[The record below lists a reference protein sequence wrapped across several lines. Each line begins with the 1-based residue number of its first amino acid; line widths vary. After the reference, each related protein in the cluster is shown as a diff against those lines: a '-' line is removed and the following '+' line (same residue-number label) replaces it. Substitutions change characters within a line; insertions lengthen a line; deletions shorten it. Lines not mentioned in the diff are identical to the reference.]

1 MAGRCSLKTGVAE
14 CRQNAWNAACNADY
28 VAKHF
33 DDLIAKYEK
42 LKKEDTA
49 HEEQI
54 KAPDNAID
62 YKTKDR
68 R

>member
-1 MAGRCSLKTGVAE
+1 MFFENRCGGMPTKRLE
-14 CRQNAWNAACNADY
+14 RRLQRRLRRQA
-28 VAKHF
+28 HF

-62 YKTKDR
+62 YHTKDR